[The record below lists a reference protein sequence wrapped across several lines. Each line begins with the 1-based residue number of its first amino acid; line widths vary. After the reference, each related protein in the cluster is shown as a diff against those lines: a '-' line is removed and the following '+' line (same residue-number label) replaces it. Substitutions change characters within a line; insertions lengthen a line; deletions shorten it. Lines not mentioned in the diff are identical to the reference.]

1 MDIFIARQPIFDRKE
16 KVKAYELLYRD
27 AENLDRAVI
36 TDSDAA
42 TRRLVANAVT
52 VFDIQRLANFNPAF
66 INCGYD
72 LLMGD
77 FLKTLVPSQVVIDL
91 ADDVLYN
98 EEIVDKIREY
108 ASLDYRFAIKEHY
121 GNNVFNQLLGLVDV
135 LMVDIRKYSFE
146 ELKDI
151 VHRYKNM
158 NVTLLAQKI
167 ETREEFE
174 MVKQLKFNYY
184 QGYFFEKPMLIRD
197 KSVDA
202 SRLNYFRLINEIN
215 KTEIDFVKV
224 AGIIKLDTALTYQ
237 LFKTLNKV
245 SFAGLHKT
253 KDIMDCVVR
262 LGEDKLRNWLL
273 LIITRSFNKGK
284 SDEFA
289 KHAYIRGIFMEQ
301 LMKESVIHQ
310 LRTRYRDGYLIGM
323 FSMLPM
329 IADMEME
336 MILSDVDLEIDVE
349 DALLGRK
356 ENELKQMLDLV
367 KYYENAIYKKPK
379 IEIGIDNA
387 DIAKIYTDCIF
398 AGDVAFRTLG

>member
-27 AENLDRAVI
+27 AENLDKAVI

-66 INCGYD
+66 INFGYD
-72 LLMGD
+72 LLMSD

-108 ASLDYRFAIKEHY
+108 TSLDYRFAIKEHY
-121 GNNVFNQLLGLVDV
+121 GNNIFNQLLESIDV
-135 LMVDIRKYSFE
+135 LMVDIRKYSLE
-146 ELKDI
+146 ELKQI
-151 VHRYKNM
+151 VQRYKNK
-158 NVTLLAQKI
+158 NFTLLAQKI

-245 SFAGLHKT
+245 VFAGIHKT
-253 KDIMDCVVR
+253 KDIMDCIIR
-262 LGEDKLRNWLL
+262 MGEDRLRSWLL

-289 KHAYIRGIFMEQ
+289 KHAYIRGMFMEQ
-301 LMKESVIHQ
+301 LMKESHIHN
-310 LRTRYRDGYLIGM
+310 LRQRSKDGYLIGM

-336 MILSDVDLEIDVE
+336 MILSDVDLDKDVE
-349 DALLGRK
+349 DALLGCK

-367 KYYENAIYKKPK
+367 KYYENAIHKKPK

>member
-36 TDSDAA
+36 TDADVA

-72 LLMGD
+72 LIMGD

-121 GNNVFNQLLGLVDV
+121 GNNVFNQLLELIDV

-146 ELKDI
+146 ELKEI
-151 VHRYKNM
+151 VQRYKNM

-215 KTEIDFVKV
+215 KTEIDFVKI

-245 SFAGLHKT
+245 VFVNIHKT
-253 KDIMDCVVR
+253 KDIMDCIIR
-262 LGEDKLRNWLL
+262 MGEEKLRNWML

-289 KHAYIRGIFMEQ
+289 KHAYIRGMFMEQ
-301 LMKESVIHQ
+301 LMKESAIYQ
-310 LRTRYRDGYLIGM
+310 LRQRYRDGYLIGM

-336 MILSDVDLEIDVE
+336 MILSDVDLDIDVE

-367 KYYENAIYKKPK
+367 KYYENAIHKKPK